1 MSSRTRIAILLV
13 AAVAGTIAFILAPVA
28 APRRQTS
35 AGVHLTFQ
43 GMTNLVWSRAT
54 RASGR
59 FAVFQIHNESGIRL
73 MYAPE
78 SVEVQTELGW
88 LTNRLSGKP
97 PVNWWHLGCVLSGRD
112 KHVFLVPPPSTN
124 QGWLI
129 RLKCYERAG
138 GVRGLM
144 DSIHGSTRNRGG
156 NEPKYETFGPNR
168 FQVVSP
174 VVSP

>member
-13 AAVAGTIAFILAPVA
+13 AAVAGTIALIHAPVA
-28 APRRQTS
+28 TPRRQVS

-43 GMTNLVWSRAT
+43 GMTNLVGSRAS
-54 RASGR
+54 RPSGR
-59 FAVFQIHNESGIRL
+59 FAAFQLHNESGIRL
-73 MYAPE
+73 MYVPE
-78 SVEVQTELGW
+78 SVEVQTESGW

-97 PVNWWHLGCVLSGRD
+97 PVNWWHLGCVLSDRE
-112 KHVFLVPPPSTN
+112 KHVFLVPLPSTN
-124 QGWLI
+124 QSWLI
-129 RLKCYERAG
+129 RLTCYERAG

-144 DSIHGSTRNRGG
+144 DSIHGSTGNRDG

-168 FQVVSP
+168 FQVVSS